1 MIGVEKWLHWF
12 CFQSFEVLVAGL
24 ERQLIFLQ
32 QSHYTIFVAQP
43 IVPSTMN
50 LPLALSHTMCSRG
63 HTVPSSSFRSKHQL
77 KAHCIRSKSGCM
89 ILVSTV
95 RSPCRRTS
103 FLKST
108 LSRYSYQ
115 ARRLC
120 FRSFDSCVTVNK
132 ALHVNY
138 DQYKEEKEYVF
149 HVSIRF
155 LHTRK
160 LSFQGSHT
168 GALSLPTGIMRDSIC
183 SDNPTCLH
191 GDDDQDDYSD
201 GECQAEESDPT
212 GRYIRYKEV
221 LGRGAFKTVYRG
233 FDEVHGIEVAWN
245 QIKLQEILRSPQDL
259 EQLCSEVHLLKTL
272 KHRNI
277 IKFHHS
283 WVDTK
288 ANRINFI
295 TELFTSGTLRQY
307 RKRHK
312 HVDLKAVKNWC
323 RQILRGL
330 LYLHSHDPPII
341 HRDLKCDN
349 IFINGNHGEVKIGD
363 LGLAAILCQAHAAH
377 SVIGTPEFMAPELY
391 EEEYTELVDIYS
403 FGMCLLEMVTSEYP
417 YSECDN
423 AAQIYKRVSSGIK
436 PAALERLKDKELR
449 QFVEKCIDTASK
461 RLPAREVL
469 MDPFLQY
476 DKDTDP
482 PECPPHPV
490 LSRNAS
496 KSDDMEEFG
505 ALLQSISMKSSA
517 KADSPAP
524 VSLNLLVGDFAEALP
539 KNSLRRLES
548 SDLKHEKM
556 YRNVDL
562 KVKVKRRENEI
573 VYLRLRISAEGNV
586 RVIHFPF
593 DVEADTAMC
602 VASEMVEELDLADQD
617 VTRIA
622 EMIDAAVLVMVPEWR
637 PGVAI
642 EERLD
647 GEESSGKEPLQ
658 LPSSRLRGSN
668 VSTLSSDSSLAETPG
683 QVLHSWHDHFGGCTT
698 NSVHSGSNVH
708 GRFEEVLY
716 QLRPG
721 FENHEEHPCNATTR
735 SSEDTGDDWEH
746 TSSSDS
752 SPVCPASDDIAP
764 IDGADPTC
772 IDKQLE
778 SVCRSRNLYSGVM
791 DAWALFQHDFGSDP
805 NSELL
810 MQEVK
815 NLTIKFQ
822 QELKELQFK
831 HQKALLEL
839 RAQWHGKRSSSDG
852 SGMQGL
858 SSMIDGGKEQRRN
871 LQSNGCWE
879 SEAKEKENSTR
890 LSFKELASLFA
901 TARPPDDL
909 NCPEASLREPSSPMA
924 SVNT

>member
-1 MIGVEKWLHWF
+1 
-12 CFQSFEVLVAGL
+12 
-24 ERQLIFLQ
+24 
-32 QSHYTIFVAQP
+32 
-43 IVPSTMN
+43 
-50 LPLALSHTMCSRG
+50 
-63 HTVPSSSFRSKHQL
+63 
-77 KAHCIRSKSGCM
+77 
-89 ILVSTV
+89 
-95 RSPCRRTS
+95 
-103 FLKST
+103 
-108 LSRYSYQ
+108 
-115 ARRLC
+115 
-120 FRSFDSCVTVNK
+120 
-132 ALHVNY
+132 
-138 DQYKEEKEYVF
+138 
-149 HVSIRF
+149 
-155 LHTRK
+155 
-160 LSFQGSHT
+160 
-168 GALSLPTGIMRDSIC
+168 MRDSIC
-183 SDNPTCLH
+183 SDSCTCFN
-191 GDDDQDDYSD
+191 GEDDNDDYD
-201 GECQAEESDPT
+201 TAEFQAEESDPT

-233 FDEVHGIEVAWN
+233 FDEFHGIEVAWN

-259 EQLCSEVHLLKTL
+259 ERLYSEVHLLKTL

-283 WVDTK
+283 WIDTK

-423 AAQIYKRVSSGIK
+423 AAQIYKKVSSGIK
-436 PAALERLKDKELR
+436 PAALEKLKDKELR
-449 QFVEKCIDTASK
+449 QFVEKCLDPASK
-461 RLPAREVL
+461 RLPARELL

-482 PECPPHPV
+482 PECQPV

-496 KSDDMEEFG
+496 KSNDMQEFG
-505 ALLQSISMKSSA
+505 ALLHSISTKSS
-517 KADSPAP
+517 KVNSPTP
-524 VSLNLLVGDFAEALP
+524 VSDGRLAGGFAEALP
-539 KNSLRRLES
+539 KNHIKRLGC
-548 SDLKHEKM
+548 SDLKHEKTT
-556 YRNVDL
+556 RNVDL
-562 KVKVKRRENEI
+562 KVKGKRRENEI

-622 EMIDAAVLVMVPEWR
+622 EMIDAAVLVMVPEWQ

-642 EERLD
+642 EERFD
-647 GEESSGKEPLQ
+647 HEENSSKDPPQ
-658 LPSSRLRGSN
+658 LRSSRLWGSDG
-668 VSTLSSDSSLAETPG
+668 STQSSDSSFSGVPAEL
-683 QVLHSWHDHFGGCTT
+683 LHSWQDSVCGVAT
-698 NSVHSGSNVH
+698 NSIHSGSNVH

-721 FENHEEHPCNATTR
+721 GENHEEDPCTNTTR
-735 SSEDTGDDWEH
+735 SSEDVGDEWEH
-746 TSSSDS
+746 SSSSDS
-752 SPVCPASDDIAP
+752 SPVCPAADDLAP
-764 IDGADPTC
+764 MDKTDPAFT
-772 IDKQLE
+772 DKQLE
-778 SVCRSRNLYSGVM
+778 SLFRSRNLYGGVM
-791 DAWALFQHDFGSDP
+791 NAWALFQDDFGSDQ

-815 NLTIKFQ
+815 NLTLKFQ
-822 QELKELQFK
+822 QELKELQLR
-831 HQKALLEL
+831 HQNALLEL
-839 RAQWHGKRSSSDG
+839 RAQWQSKRTTSDV
-852 SGMQGL
+852 SGMQDL
-858 SSMIDGGKEQRRN
+858 NSSVNGDGGKEQHCN
-871 LQSNGCWE
+871 LGSKDWWKNGT
-879 SEAKEKENSTR
+879 KENEISTR
-890 LSFKELASLFA
+890 LSFNELASLFA
-901 TARPPDDL
+901 TAGPPDDL
-909 NCPEASLREPSSPMA
+909 NRLDASTGNPSSPMA
-924 SVNT
+924 SVHT